1 MYQVLFVFNQVLVW
15 DRGAIAA
22 MNEYDFTLKFNFQNP
37 QIDPN
42 DYSEQ
47 LHESS
52 CDDALI
58 GIGKNGCI
66 ALNFVREA
74 SSACEAISSA
84 ISDVKKVIPHAIL
97 IEATSYTDF
106 KF

>member
-1 MYQVLFVFNQVLVW
+1 MFVFNQILVW
-15 DRGAIAA
+15 GGRAITA

-42 DYSEQ
+42 GYGEQ
-47 LHESS
+47 LHESG

-66 ALNFVREA
+66 ALNFVREV
-74 SSACEAISSA
+74 SSAYEAISSA
-84 ISDVKKVIPHAIL
+84 ISDVKKVIPVP
-97 IEATSYTDF
+97 F
-106 KF
+106 